1 MGLTFKENCA
11 DIRNSG
17 IKNVINGLKKYNC
30 KLDLFDPWADV
41 KEIKKTYYKIQF

>member
-17 IKNVINGLKKYNC
+17 IKIVIKKLKLNC
-30 KLDLFDPWADV
+30 KIDLFDPWAN
-41 KEIKKTYYKIQF
+41 

>member
-17 IKNVINGLKKYNC
+17 IENVIHKLFKFNC
-30 KLDLFDPWADV
+30 NLDLFDPWV
-41 KEIKKTYYKIQF
+41 KKEEIKKNLQCVP